1 MPFATAIDGTRIAYD
16 IQGSGEP
23 LLLISGQ
30 GFDRHLWEKFSAAM
44 AGRCT
49 VIRYDYRGTGDSD
62 KPAAP
67 PYSTEMFA
75 DDAVAVLDAAGFER
89 AHVFGYSMGGRV
101 CQWLGIKHRAR
112 VASLILGATSPGNRH
127 GIAREAAVSALFVN
141 GDTAGMAEVFYS
153 PAYLAQ
159 QPFSLPTS
167 ATPDFAKKL
176 HFMASENHDT
186 WERLPDI
193 DCPTLVLHGSDDR
206 VNPTANAQLLA
217 NAIPQAQLAIID
229 GARHGFIDEY
239 LDETCRLIDA
249 FIAAHALD
257 DRGTGRQ

>member
-1 MPFATAIDGTRIAYD
+1 MPFAIAVDGTRIAYD
-16 IQGSGEP
+16 MQGVGEP

-30 GFDRHLWEKFSAAM
+30 GFDRHLWDRFSAAM

-67 PYSTEMFA
+67 PYTTEIFA
-75 DDAVAVLDAAGFER
+75 DDAIAVLDAAGFER

-101 CQWLGIKHRAR
+101 CQWLAIKHRAR

-127 GIAREAAVSALFVN
+127 GVAREPRVSALFVN

-159 QPFSLPTS
+159 HPFSLPS
-167 ATPDFAKKL
+167 AATPDFAKKL
-176 HFMASENHDT
+176 HFMASENHDV
-186 WERLPDI
+186 WDQLPGI
-193 DCPTLVLHGSDDR
+193 DCPTLILHGSADR
-206 VNPTANAQLLA
+206 VNPTANAQILA
-217 NAIPQAQLAIID
+217 NAIPHAQIAIID

-239 LDETCRLIDA
+239 LDETCRLTSE
-249 FIAAHALD
+249 FIAAHPVAGRGA
-257 DRGTGRQ
+257 DR